1 MVETKSYKQKNL
13 TFILEPGKIVVQTG
27 LQTFYLEPI
36 AHYWKRRLSAIRL
49 GIMVGEITS
58 LQELATWCGPGVTW
72 EITNYYID
80 KHKEIGILKI

>member
-1 MVETKSYKQKNL
+1 MGDPQIYKQNNL
-13 TFILEPGKIVVQTG
+13 VFILEPQKIIVRTN

-49 GIMVGEITS
+49 GIMVGEITN

-72 EITNYYID
+72 EITNYYVD
-80 KHKEIGILKI
+80 KQKQVEYIL